1 MASKSIVADL
11 NKGEKLD
18 GDNYDIWHRKI
29 QYLLDEQEVLETLTQ
44 SLTPPPEDGNGA
56 QHRRDQEAYTQWVK
70 KDRCARF
77 VMLSSMHNDL
87 ISAFED
93 CKTAQEMWDALKAKY
108 GSTSATRLRA
118 LTLKFDSYKMRSN
131 TPMKQ
136 HLRQMSTMIREL
148 KAAGNNLS
156 DEQQVQAGIRS
167 LPDSWEHMRVNMTHN
182 ENIKT
187 FDDLARHLELEAE
200 RLEAAKAN
208 NSSYVVHSG
217 SRKASGS
224 KRKNQ
229 NNGKRN
235 DDEHAPKKANSTKRK
250 RGKRGGK
257 KGNADKACFNCGK
270 EGHFARDCT
279 EPKKERPNM
288 S

>member
-1 MASKSIVADL
+1 MAFKNIVADL
-11 NKGEKLD
+11 NKGENLN

-29 QYLLDEQEVLETLTQ
+29 QYLLDEQEVLETLT
-44 SLTPPPEDGNGA
+44 PPPEDGNGA
-56 QHRRDQEAYTQWVK
+56 QHRRNQEAYTQWVK

-77 VMLSSMHNDL
+77 IMLNNMHNDL

-93 CKTAQEMWDALKAKY
+93 YKTAREMWDALKVKY

-167 LPDSWEHMRVNMTHN
+167 LLIHG
-182 ENIKT
+182 NI
-187 FDDLARHLELEAE
+187 
-200 RLEAAKAN
+200 
-208 NSSYVVHSG
+208 
-217 SRKASGS
+217 
-224 KRKNQ
+224 
-229 NNGKRN
+229 
-235 DDEHAPKKANSTKRK
+235 
-250 RGKRGGK
+250 
-257 KGNADKACFNCGK
+257 
-270 EGHFARDCT
+270 
-279 EPKKERPNM
+279 
-288 S
+288 